1 MQKLAKRILR
11 RVYLGLI
18 AAKRQ
23 ISYQFKRNLRHVDS
37 TIIESYFAEHKIRKL
52 HIGCGGNTLAIGSIL
67 MFSRIRM
74 RFYIL
79 MQLIRSLFR
88 ITRLIM
94 FLVST

>member
-52 HIGCGGNTLAIGSIL
+52 HIGCGGNIFSDWLNSDVFPDSNAIL
-67 MFSRIRM
+67 H
-74 RFYIL
+74 L
-79 MQLIRSLFR
+79 DATARSLFH
-88 ITRLIM
+88 ISRLIM